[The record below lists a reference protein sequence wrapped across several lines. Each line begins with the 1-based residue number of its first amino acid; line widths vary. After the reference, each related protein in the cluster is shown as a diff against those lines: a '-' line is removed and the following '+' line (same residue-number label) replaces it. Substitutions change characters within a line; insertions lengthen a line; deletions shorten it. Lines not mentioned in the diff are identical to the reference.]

1 MPVNILFLGNCQMSK
16 YRQFYNDTNVG
27 GRSSRF
33 DSITP
38 YFGKYDEE
46 ETLRAVESADLV
58 VSQLV
63 TSDVTFSRQNILNMR
78 ANKDTIFTPYF
89 YLTGF
94 RRMEKLASKG
104 DSRVDGSQYFTDAL
118 TEYGEVQARVKYLS
132 GDIKTENDVRLNASL
147 TEMERREELGAD
159 VKLADYVRQTYR
171 EKLPSYSINHPAP
184 HVLIHAYNQI
194 AALAGFP
201 NVCLETMTDFQIGRA
216 TLPNGTGSLS
226 PYCVETLGLDY
237 AHSTHWFGDLNK
249 ICNYLTV
256 QNRMDN

>member
-16 YRQFYNDTNVG
+16 YRQFYNDTNAGV
-27 GRSSRF
+27 RSSRF

-46 ETLRAVESADLV
+46 ETLRAIESADLV

-63 TSDVTFSRQNILNMR
+63 TSDVTFNRQNILDMR

-104 DSRVDGSQYFTDAL
+104 NPKVDGGKYFTDAL
-118 TEYGEVQARVKYLS
+118 NEYGEVQARLKYLV

-147 TEMERREELGAD
+147 EEMERRERLGAD

-171 EKLPSYSINHPAP
+171 ERLPNYSINHPAP
-184 HVLIHAYNQI
+184 HVLVHAYNQI
-194 AALAGFP
+194 AVLAGFS
-201 NVCLETMTDFQIGRA
+201 NISIETMTDIQIGRA
-216 TLPNGTGSLS
+216 TLPKGTGSLS
-226 PYCVETLGLDY
+226 PYCVETLGLGY
-237 AHSTHWFGDLNK
+237 SHSTHWFGDLNK
-249 ICNYLTV
+249 ICSYLIA
-256 QNRMDN
+256 QNRI